1 APAHKEQ
8 VLGLYQ
14 AEGNWEM
21 SKPENMFSLL
31 NLDGEDD
38 AGNDSEVNQTF
49 STSAKETAAR
59 KPDKGV
65 QNDTTVVS
73 NNGGTLAS
81 SSGGY
86 RMPLVWIDLEMTG
99 LDISKD
105 RILEIACIVTDGKL
119 TKQIED

>member
-1 APAHKEQ
+1 
-8 VLGLYQ
+8 
-14 AEGNWEM
+14 M

-31 NLDGEDD
+31 NLVGEDD
-38 AGNDSEVNQTF
+38 EGNDSEVTQTS
-49 STSAKETAAR
+49 STSIEETAAS

-73 NNGGTLAS
+73 NNGAALAS

-119 TKQIED
+119 TKQIEVLTWL